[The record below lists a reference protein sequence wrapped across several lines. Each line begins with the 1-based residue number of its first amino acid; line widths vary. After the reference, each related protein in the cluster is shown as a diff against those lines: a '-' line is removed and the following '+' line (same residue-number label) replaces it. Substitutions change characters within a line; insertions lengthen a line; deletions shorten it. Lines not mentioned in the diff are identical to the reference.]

1 MKNISPYFLIGALL
15 LSGCE
20 SNTNSHAGIEGTGD
34 RVELASAYGT
44 VSGFGSV
51 YVNGVRFDTA
61 SADVEIAG
69 EPADEADLAVGMV
82 VEVVGEINGSDI
94 NGKGKTGTAQT
105 VRADRVLRGVIE
117 SVDAVGSGR
126 KALRILGQA
135 VYVNEEAT
143 FVDTSFDEL
152 APELGVNISG
162 FVTDNGLITATYI
175 AKADIDISVDALEVE
190 GYISTVDEVMESF
203 TLKALTVL
211 VAGAEFSGGTAQDL
225 AAGQRVRVIGTL
237 TEEAKT
243 LNATRIEFSSKT
255 IENGRTASLEGV
267 VRNLIAGERF
277 TLQGV
282 TVDMRNAR
290 IEKGT
295 SSDITTGVQVVV
307 FGPLLNGV
315 LQAER
320 IRIKPLNTQRFRGA
334 VAEINSANKTF
345 LLGETVFQVTQFTQ
359 FRDESRSMERYFNF
373 DSLRSGEEL
382 EIFAVNTVE
391 GWEVTR
397 ITRKD
402 ADVGP
407 PDTLRGTVSNVSD
420 DRSFY
425 IGTLFVDA
433 TEVSGHEWAAVRTRA
448 DDEFEVDVEG
458 SYIDDNNFRATHVH
472 IRPKPP
478 CDPHVMFE
486 CDGPKPAPMPHSHP
500 R

>member
-1 MKNISPYFLIGALL
+1 MKNVSHYFLIGALL

-20 SNTNSHAGIEGTGD
+20 SNTEGYTGIEGTGD

-51 YVNGVRFDTA
+51 YVNGVRFDTTA
-61 SADVEIAG
+61 AEFEIAG

-82 VEVVGEINGSDI
+82 VEVVGEINS
-94 NGKGKTGTAQT
+94 KGKTGIAQT

-143 FVDTSFDEL
+143 FVGTTFDEL
-152 APELGVNISG
+152 APELGINVSG

-175 AKADIDISVDALEVE
+175 AKDDIDIAVDELEVE
-190 GYISTVDEVMESF
+190 GYISTVDEAAESF

-211 VAGAEFSGGTAQDL
+211 IAGAEFSGGTVQDL
-225 AAGQRVRVIGTL
+225 AAGKRVRVIGTL
-237 TEEAKT
+237 AEEAKT
-243 LNATRIEFSSKT
+243 LNATRVEFISKT
-255 IENGRTASLEGV
+255 IEDGRVVSLEGV
-267 VRNLIAGERF
+267 VRDLTAGQRF

-282 TVDMRNAR
+282 TVDIRNAR

-307 FGPLLNGV
+307 FGSLLDGV

-320 IRIKPLNTQRFRGA
+320 IRIKPLNTQRFRGQ
-334 VAEINSANKTF
+334 VADINAANKTF
-345 LLGETVFQVTQFTQ
+345 VLGENLFQVTKFTQ

-407 PDTLRGTVSNVSD
+407 RDTLRGAVSNVSD

-425 IGTLFVDA
+425 LGTIFVDA
-433 TEVSGHEWAAVRTRA
+433 TAVSEHEWNAVRNRA
-448 DDEFEVDVEG
+448 DDAFEVDVEG
-458 SYIDDNNFRATHVH
+458 SYIDESNFQATHVH

-478 CDPHVMFE
+478 CDPHVMYE
-486 CDGPKPAPMPHSHP
+486 CDGPKSAPTPHSHP